1 MAKYELTKEVTVD
14 EFVGSKIR
22 DLRQAKGM
30 EQEEFGKLLD
40 LGRSSVS
47 NIELGRQKL
56 ILKHLERVCEV
67 LKCKSSDIL
76 PF

>member
-30 EQEEFGKLLD
+30 EQEEFSKLLD

-67 LKCKSSDIL
+67 LGCKSSDIL